1 MNYELLIKETETFI
15 SKFMR
20 KHDNPELLFHNL
32 SQTQNIVSVANQLA
46 QHYALKDLDLFIVRA
61 AAWFLYVGYYKNTQQ
76 PEEAAIKL
84 AEEFFRNAGVELQ
97 AIESIKKCILSAKAT
112 TTPDMLLAK
121 IICDADSFYIGTDN
135 FLNYNKLRRKE
146 AGLLNDTGIDKNEW
160 KRNTIQMLE
169 SHQFYTDYCISR
181 LDAKKKENL
190 KKLKE
195 KDPLLSLT
203 TNSITSIL
211 EGKNDKVE
219 KKNKDNNKE
228 NSADKTIETMFRT
241 TASSSQR
248 LSSQA
253 DTKAHI
259 MISVN
264 SIIISV
270 LLSIVV
276 RKMDEYS
283 NLTIPVIML
292 LLVNLVTIIFA
303 ILATRPNV
311 KKPTF
316 NENDIKDNKVN
327 LLFFGNFF
335 NMNFDNYSNSMLHI
349 MGDKQVLYL
358 TMLRNLYEQGLVLN
372 KKYRMLK
379 ISYNVF
385 MYGLIVSVIVFFIA
399 SKYYDTNN

>member
-1 MNYELLIKETETFI
+1 MNYELLIKETEAYVA
-15 SKFMR
+15 KYMH
-20 KHDNPELLFHNL
+20 KHDNPKLLFHNL
-32 SQTQNIVSVANQLA
+32 SQTQNVVSVADELA
-46 QHYALKDLDLFIVRA
+46 KHYALKEEDMFIARA
-61 AAWFLYVGYYKNTQQ
+61 AAWFLYVGYYKNADR
-76 PEEAAIKL
+76 PDEASVKM
-84 AEEFFRNAGVELQ
+84 AEEFFKSVGVEPQ
-97 AIESIKKCILSAKAT
+97 VVEAVKKCILATKAT
-112 TTPDMLLAK
+112 TPPDTLVVK
-121 IICDADSFYIGTDN
+121 IVCDADSFYIGTDN
-135 FLNYNKLRRKE
+135 FSNYNKLKRKE
-146 AGLLNDTGIDKNEW
+146 ADLLDDNGIDKNEW
-160 KRNTIQMLE
+160 KRRTIQQLE
-169 SHQFYTDYCISR
+169 SHQFYTDYCMSR
-181 LDAKKKENL
+181 LSGKKKENL
-190 KKLKE
+190 EKLKK
-195 KDPLLSLT
+195 KDSSLPIGNT
-203 TNSITSIL
+203 INQVHHD
-211 EGKNDKVE
+211 KNDTSQ
-219 KKNKDNNKE
+219 KKAKDNKE

-276 RKMDEYS
+276 RKMDEYN

-292 LLVNLVTIIFA
+292 LLVNLVTIIFS

-311 KKPTF
+311 KKVHYSD
-316 NENDIKDNKVN
+316 NDIRDNKVN

-335 NMNFDNYSNSMLHI
+335 SMNFDNYSSSMLHI
-349 MGDKQVLYL
+349 MSDKQVLYL

-385 MYGLIVSVIVFFIA
+385 MYGLIISVIVFFIA
-399 SKYYDTNN
+399 SKYYDPNN